1 MDLAASDEIIES
13 FPEALSRRAPR
24 RHLPGLRPAA
34 HSYVSDPHRCIKATP
49 VRASGNDSNWCE
61 MRLPADHRRV
71 LLILLEFRL
80 VMQDSVQQRTVDL
93 DMSVIVIRPSLRNLF
108 MKKLTRDLV
117 VPIISASVSWLI
129 FGVISCGVPSLPK
142 CESSR
147 SIRASRRSLEL
158 KSWSIR
164 SSSIRLFRVRRYD
177 TNISE
182 NAG

>member
-93 DMSVIVIRPSLRNLF
+93 DMSVIVDQA
-108 MKKLTRDLV
+108 KLAELV
-117 VPIISASVSWLI
+117 HEEADAGPASVSWLI
-129 FGVISCGVPSLPK
+129 FGVISCGVPSLP
-142 CESSR
+142 
-147 SIRASRRSLEL
+147 
-158 KSWSIR
+158 
-164 SSSIRLFRVRRYD
+164 
-177 TNISE
+177 
-182 NAG
+182 